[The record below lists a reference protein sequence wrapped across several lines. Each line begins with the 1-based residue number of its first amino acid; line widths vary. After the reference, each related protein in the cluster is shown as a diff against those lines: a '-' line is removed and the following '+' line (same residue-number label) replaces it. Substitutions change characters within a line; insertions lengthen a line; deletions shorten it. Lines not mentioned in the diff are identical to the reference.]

1 MNGGES
7 NMKSNDTMKAV
18 KLTSNALDSITE
30 RLKQLASI
38 DENVPTLAYVGVAG
52 KGPCGCKG
60 SCEGG
65 CTSW

>member
-1 MNGGES
+1 
-7 NMKSNDTMKAV
+7 MKNNDVMKDV

-30 RLKQLASI
+30 RLQKLVASN
-38 DENVPTLAYVGVAG
+38 ENVSILAYAGVVG

>member
-1 MNGGES
+1 
-7 NMKSNDTMKAV
+7 MKTNDTMKTV
-18 KLTSNALDSITE
+18 KLSSNALSSIKE
-30 RLKQLASI
+30 RLQSLTSTNAQVS
-38 DENVPTLAYVGVAG
+38 TLAYAGVVG